1 MEGFG
6 RPEAE
11 HERWR
16 VDPSTTVRFWIKLL
30 SSIKWGGTKSTN
42 LAFPIDSSEKSYQW
56 WKDRIQ
62 RRQFGHVNRCIFLR
76 RRSSVGGW
84 SMLESKYHSM
94 FHWNSDSNSVD
105 VARVRNDAVHRRHY
119 HGRSIYPDCEAI
131 ESASTWPNNEQGMNQ
146 GVSCPI
152 QTSSTSAFDV
162 KVHSNRMRSSCCAF
176 NVKTWRRSAVMVT
189 NRKLRRLQYHVHE

>member
-30 SSIKWGGTKSTN
+30 SSIKWGETKSIN
-42 LAFPIDSSEKSYQW
+42 WSSPIDSSEKNYQW

-62 RRQFGHVNRCIFLR
+62 RRHFAHVNRCIFLR
-76 RRSSVGGW
+76 LRSSAEGW
-84 SMLESKYHSM
+84 SMLESKYQWRFHS
-94 FHWNSDSNSVD
+94 NSDSNSID
-105 VARVRNDAVHRRHY
+105 VARVWNGPVHRRHY

-131 ESASTWPNNEQGMNQ
+131 ESASTWPKKEQGIEPARLLFSPDLLD
-146 GVSCPI
+146 V
-152 QTSSTSAFDV
+152 AF
-162 KVHSNRMRSSCCAF
+162 RC
-176 NVKTWRRSAVMVT
+176 
-189 NRKLRRLQYHVHE
+189 